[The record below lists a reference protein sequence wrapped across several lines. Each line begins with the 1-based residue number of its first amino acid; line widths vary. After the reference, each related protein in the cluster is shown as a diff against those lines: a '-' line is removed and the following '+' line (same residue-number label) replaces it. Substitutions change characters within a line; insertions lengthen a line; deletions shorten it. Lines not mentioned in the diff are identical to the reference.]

1 MNPFTTILGVFV
13 LVRLF
18 NKFMDAYTNSTSP
31 INTIPTNSSVIH
43 LPTEHTYANS
53 NRKSNSL
60 LHYYSNMLKLDQ
72 EREIIIDVIDNNY
85 YEIVQEIEHN
95 RDLGLR
101 VDQNIHDLIA
111 AREYMTDMCRY
122 FGNRN

>member
-1 MNPFTTILGVFV
+1 MNPFTAIVVVFV

-18 NKFMDAYTNSTSP
+18 NKFMDGYTNSTLP
-31 INTIPTNSSVIH
+31 INTTPTISSVVH
-43 LPTEHTYANS
+43 LPTEHNYANS
-53 NRKSNSL
+53 NRISDSL
-60 LHYYSNMLKLDQ
+60 LHYYSNMLKLNQ
-72 EREIIIDVIDNNY
+72 EREINIDVIDNNY

-111 AREYMTDMCRY
+111 AREYMTDMCKY

>member
-1 MNPFTTILGVFV
+1 MNPFTAILGVFV

-18 NKFMDAYTNSTSP
+18 NKFMDGYTNSTSP

-43 LPTEHTYANS
+43 LPTEHNYANS
-53 NRKSNSL
+53 NRISNSL
-60 LHYYSNMLKLDQ
+60 LHYYSSMLKLNQ
-72 EREIIIDVIDNNY
+72 EREINIDVIDNNY
-85 YEIVQEIEHN
+85 YEIVKEIEHN